1 MIIRY
6 FVQTQFGLFRGNP
19 PFILSFLILS
29 TPFLLG
35 KNREELDPITIIA
48 TRSEKTTS
56 STAGMDSVIT
66 DEDLMRSGALSL
78 EEAFKYEPGVSI
90 PFDFTGADPLVPYL
104 GSGEKGINIRG
115 MEGNRILLNIDGIR
129 QPPEFFTAGGMAG
142 AGRVYFDPATL
153 SQIELFKSSS
163 SSLYGSDAMGGSINV
178 RTVGPESLLGSS
190 LLGKSFEDSLTLAS
204 VNQSINNR
212 LVFASGSGGFA
223 YSLVYSFREG
233 GERINNGS
241 VSPDPQQFQGNAAV
255 FKMVKRLSLGK
266 FKAVVDI
273 FEQNS
278 ITDVNSI
285 ETGNNLSILH
295 DSRRKRN
302 RISIEFDTAKDWTF
316 PMMNSLSAK
325 VYLQDSQQ
333 DTINLQDR
341 LNPSLLRRRDIS
353 FATKIQGLEAV
364 VDKDFNYGL
373 TNHNITY
380 GLEWSES
387 DIESGY
393 LKTDLLQDGSSILDN
408 QNSMA
413 PSKSSNFALFFIDE
427 IQVKEY
433 ENWAITPSI
442 RFDYYKIEPEEDE
455 NFLANSA
462 SVAFTPSKYENK
474 TLSSLGLSVIY
485 NWNEQMNLYFSYN
498 HGIRN
503 PSAEELN
510 GFFEHPPTTSTTS
523 SFIIDANPDLEEEK
537 SDSFEIGLQETFD
550 SGSWEF
556 SLFKNY
562 YDGFIDL
569 VKQPSLGVV
578 DLYTNDN
585 IGSVEIYGIE
595 FKFDTKH
602 HSFFSSSTPLDLG
615 FSTSWSK
622 GTKTNESV
630 PLNSIE
636 PWKSV
641 FYLGYTCRDEDWGS
655 RLTSTYRA
663 GKDDRDIAKT
673 SGEPIPIG
681 DSLVLDLVGWK
692 KISENWSLRAGIN
705 NITNEKYFLWSSA
718 RRGGGHSI
726 GSADE
731 KNTQPGTNAFISFAA
746 KF

>member
-1 MIIRY
+1 MIIKY
-6 FVQTQFGLFRGNP
+6 FVQRQFVLFRGNHLL
-19 PFILSFLILS
+19 ILSFLILS

-66 DEDLMRSGALSL
+66 DKDLIRHGAVSL

-129 QPPEFFTAGGMAG
+129 QPSEFFTAGGMAG
-142 AGRVYFDPATL
+142 AGRIYFDPATL

-163 SSLYGSDAMGGSINV
+163 SSLYGSDAMGGSING

-190 LLGKSFEDSLTLAS
+190 LLGKTFEDSLTLAS

-212 LVFASGSGGFA
+212 LVFASGSGDLA
-223 YSLVYSFREG
+223 YSLVYSLREG

-255 FKMVKRLSLGK
+255 LKMVKIFSLGK
-266 FKAVVDI
+266 LKAVADI
-273 FEQNS
+273 FEQSS
-278 ITDVNSI
+278 ITNVNSI

-302 RISIEFDTAKDWTF
+302 RFSLEFDTAKDWTM
-316 PMMNSLSAK
+316 PVMDSVSAK
-325 VYLQDSQQ
+325 VYLQDSEQ

-341 LNPSLLRRRDIS
+341 LSPNLLRRRDIS
-353 FATKIQGLEAV
+353 FSTKIQGLDIVANKYF
-364 VDKDFNYGL
+364 DYGQ
-373 TNHNITY
+373 TNHGITY
-380 GLEWSES
+380 GLEWSKS
-387 DIESGY
+387 DILSDY
-393 LKTDLLQDGSSILDN
+393 LKTDFLQDGSSTLNN
-408 QNSMA
+408 QKSMA

-427 IQVKEY
+427 IQLAEF
-433 ENWAITPSI
+433 ENWTITPSL
-442 RFDYYKIEPEEDE
+442 RFDHYKIEPKEDE

-462 SVAFTPSKYENK
+462 SVAFTPSKYENM
-474 TLSSLGLSVIY
+474 TLGSPGLSVIY
-485 NWNEQMNLYFSYN
+485 NWNEQLNLYFSYN

-569 VKQPSLGVV
+569 VKQPSPGVV

-585 IGSVEIYGIE
+585 VGSVEIYGVE
-595 FKFDTKH
+595 FKFDSNPY
-602 HSFFSSSTPLDLG
+602 SFFSSSIPLNLG
-615 FSTSWSK
+615 FSASWSK

-641 FYLGYTCRDEDWGS
+641 FYLGYVSKEEDWGS

-663 GKDDRDIAKT
+663 AKDAKDI
-673 SGEPIPIG
+673 SQILGEPIPVG
-681 DSLVLDLVGWK
+681 GSLVVDLVGWK
-692 KISENWSLRAGIN
+692 KISGNWNLRAGIN
-705 NITNEKYFLWSSA
+705 NITDEKYFLWSSA

-731 KNTQPGTNAFISFAA
+731 KNTQPGTNGFISLAA